1 MEIPYFYTKDFTKIN
16 LDIDCSYCRFFTT
29 KAITYPSGICQ
40 NERQEIKGVGIG
52 MTCSLFESREK
63 KEDKRELL
71 SFEEI
76 DFDNV
81 KPGDKLNV
89 KLEDIARVI
98 NELEKRKHQNKEN
111 E

>member
-1 MEIPYFYTKDFTKIN
+1 MDKADFYTKDFTKLN
-16 LDIDCSYCRFFTT
+16 FDIDCSYCRFFTT
-29 KAITYPSGICQ
+29 KAISYPSGICQ
-40 NERQEIKGVGIG
+40 NEKQVVRGVGIG

-81 KPGDKLNV
+81 KLGDKLNI

>member
-29 KAITYPSGICQ
+29 KTITYPSGICQ

-52 MTCSLFESREK
+52 MTCSMFEPREK
-63 KEDKRELL
+63 KEEKKAL

-76 DFDNV
+76 DFDNI